1 MYIYPYGISYIQDK
15 QTTNPMATMLP
26 RGKYEKKI
34 KLTIYDKKSFSK
46 PCCISFRLC
55 NSKST
60 RKVEL
65 FPAIGLCK

>member
-1 MYIYPYGISYIQDK
+1 MYIYGISYIQDK
-15 QTTNPMATMLP
+15 QTTNPMATKLCNQTANMI
-26 RGKYEKKI
+26 KKI